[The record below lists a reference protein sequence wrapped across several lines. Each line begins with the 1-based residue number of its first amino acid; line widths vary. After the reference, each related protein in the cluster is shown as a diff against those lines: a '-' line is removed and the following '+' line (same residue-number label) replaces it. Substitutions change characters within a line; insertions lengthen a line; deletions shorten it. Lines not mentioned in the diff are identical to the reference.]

1 MDKYGIDRA
10 VLLPTASSVNTR
22 YFEDVVEA
30 IREFPDRFF
39 GFVLINPRHKGA
51 PERLERA
58 VVDHKLRGVKL
69 HPTFEAF
76 AADDHELVY
85 PVVEKSQELG
95 VPVMIHSGQ
104 SPYATPWQ
112 IGLVAMDFPKATIV
126 MAHMGLDEIVY
137 CDAAVNMAKRAPNLY
152 LETTGVTAEAKIAK
166 AVREIGAHR
175 VLYGSDLPF
184 HNPHVEMEKVRMA
197 EMTEA
202 ERSLVLGGN
211 AARMFGLS
219 G

>member
-1 MDKYGIDRA
+1 
-10 VLLPTASSVNTR
+10 
-22 YFEDVVEA
+22 
-30 IREFPDRFF
+30 
-39 GFVLINPRHKGA
+39 
-51 PERLERA
+51 
-58 VVDHKLRGVKL
+58 
-69 HPTFEAF
+69 
-76 AADDHELVY
+76 
-85 PVVEKSQELG
+85 
-95 VPVMIHSGQ
+95 
-104 SPYATPWQ
+104 
-112 IGLVAMDFPKATIV
+112 MDFPKATIV